1 MGDLW
6 AALCLVLV
14 LEGLMLFVS
23 PSGWQQ
29 MARRMLELEPRKL
42 RVGGA
47 IMMVAGLVCLQ
58 LVRAQG

>member
-14 LEGLMLFVS
+14 IEGLMLFAA
-23 PSGWQQ
+23 PNAWQQ
-29 MARRMLELEPRKL
+29 MAQRMQELEPRQL

-47 IMMVAGLVCLQ
+47 VMIVVGLIALH
-58 LVRAQG
+58 LVRG